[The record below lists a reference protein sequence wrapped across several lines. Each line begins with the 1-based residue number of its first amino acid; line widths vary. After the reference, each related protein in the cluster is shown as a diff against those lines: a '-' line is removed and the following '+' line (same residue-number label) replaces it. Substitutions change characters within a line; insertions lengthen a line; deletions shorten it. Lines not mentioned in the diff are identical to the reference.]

1 MSVQQIKNLK
11 STQQNKNCDLI
22 GLCGA
27 ITACVNV
34 FYAFALMLVKVDIDP
49 RIKRIVKSTI

>member
-1 MSVQQIKNLK
+1 MQIKNLK

-22 GLCGA
+22 GLFGA
-27 ITACVNV
+27 ITACVYV
-34 FYAFALMLVKVDIDP
+34 FYAFALMLVKVDIGP